1 MFLAGYHFCTRKNL
15 LILQRESKQITGEYV
30 ENHRGDTA
38 PLDSL
43 YGYHVSK
50 KKPIYAKL
58 IANPG
63 AGQVLKQASL
73 IAEVAQCLTD
83 HGLKVDVALARPTK
97 NAARAAK
104 KAVKQGYDVIVAMGG
119 DGTIGGVIRG
129 MVGAKAHL
137 GIIAAGTEND
147 FALSLGIP
155 QHIPAACDLIAEGHW
170 RRLDLG
176 RLRTKKTRR
185 FDFFMVTTV
194 GIVSTVFPMIK
205 NVPAGEYSHIK
216 DAIRTLFQF
225 DSTPK
230 VYLTLDDEPEFAVET
245 MLVTITNTPLIGL
258 HNLVTPDSSL
268 EDGLLDV
275 ATYPGFSKAQIL
287 AYFARTLNES
297 APEYEKVQR
306 YRAKRI
312 KIRTSPKLDIAA
324 EGLMMGRGKAWIKVL
339 PGAIRVIAPEPGAGT
354 KEPLDASQ
362 VGVNREAHPV
372 SIEQ

>member
-1 MFLAGYHFCTRKNL
+1 MSKN
-15 LILQRESKQITGEYV
+15 
-30 ENHRGDTA
+30 
-38 PLDSL
+38 
-43 YGYHVSK
+43 
-50 KKPIYAKL
+50 KPIYVKL

-73 IAEVAQCLTD
+73 IAEVAQRLTD
-83 HGLKVDVALARPTK
+83 HGLKVDVALARPTR

-104 KAVKQGYDVIVAMGG
+104 KAVKQDYDVIVAMGG

-129 MVGAKAHL
+129 MVGAKTHL

-155 QHIPAACDLIAEGHW
+155 EDIPAACDLIAEGHW
-170 RRLDLG
+170 RKLDLG
-176 RLRTKKTRR
+176 RLRTRKTRR

-205 NVPAGEYSHIK
+205 NVPAGEYSHIT
-216 DAIRTLFQF
+216 DALKTLFQF
-225 DSTPK
+225 SETPK
-230 VYLTLDDEPEFAVET
+230 VYLTLDDQPEFEVET

-258 HNLVTPDSSL
+258 HNLVAPDSSL
-268 EDGLLDV
+268 QDGLLDV
-275 ATYPGFSKAQIL
+275 STYPGFSKAQIL

-306 YRAKRI
+306 YRAKKI

-324 EGLMMGRGKAWIKVL
+324 EGLLMGKGKAWIKAL
-339 PGAIRVIAPEPGAGT
+339 PGAIRVIAPEPGTGAE
-354 KEPLDASQ
+354 KPVEASQ
-362 VGVNREAHPV
+362 MSLNREQHAVGVE
-372 SIEQ
+372 E